1 MILRYLKNL
10 FRFETRLESIR
21 KQSFSRIRLL
31 MELYLSKNID
41 SELVHLVV
49 DYSYY
54 DAYMFEGMTESQI
67 FKVIWK
73 DYEPYLSS
81 HNVEILSNN
90 ILYDRNYDNNID
102 KESYKYTQIMNFFI
116 EYHKWLSSE
125 YSKNRIISKVEI
137 EGYLRT
143 KVHTYQI

>member
-41 SELVHLVV
+41 PELVHLVV

-102 KESYKYTQIMNFFI
+102 KESYKYTQIMNFLI

-125 YSKNRIISKVEI
+125 YSKNKIISKVEI